1 MIKKYDE
8 YYFQKIDNVGIM
20 YASITTYKNPNTY
33 RISVKLK
40 EKISEAELKEAVIKT
55 LEIIPAFNVKLK
67 RGLFWYYLEK
77 NNLEPVVEQDNTYPC
92 VRIDTYKNNNFL
104 FKITYFE
111 KRINIDVSHIL
122 SDGTGAINFLETLIK
137 NYLTI
142 KKEINGQKETFAEML
157 SKNEMSSDSFKRYC
171 EFIEKKDDKK
181 LEFAYKLKGIR
192 LYENELNVIIGTVS
206 VEELKKKAKEYNVNI
221 TSFILAIYVYS
232 IYNENYKYHRQNKPI
247 TICIPVNLRNYF
259 ESTSM
264 NNFFIPVNI
273 KVDFYKKIYTFE
285 ELIKIVDEEVKK
297 EIEKENLAR
306 KFKSTVAYEVNLFAR
321 AVPLFIKNFIIKIGF
336 LIGDSVVSATLSN
349 LGNIKVSEEIRP
361 YIDKYDVMIYCN
373 NSQPMKIALVSFEDK
388 MSLAFSSCLTD
399 VEIQKSFFTF
409 LTKLGINVTI
419 TSNGEE

>member
-171 EFIEKKDDKK
+171 EFI
-181 LEFAYKLKGIR
+181 
-192 LYENELNVIIGTVS
+192 
-206 VEELKKKAKEYNVNI
+206 
-221 TSFILAIYVYS
+221 
-232 IYNENYKYHRQNKPI
+232 
-247 TICIPVNLRNYF
+247 
-259 ESTSM
+259 
-264 NNFFIPVNI
+264 
-273 KVDFYKKIYTFE
+273 
-285 ELIKIVDEEVKK
+285 
-297 EIEKENLAR
+297 
-306 KFKSTVAYEVNLFAR
+306 
-321 AVPLFIKNFIIKIGF
+321 
-336 LIGDSVVSATLSN
+336 
-349 LGNIKVSEEIRP
+349 
-361 YIDKYDVMIYCN
+361 
-373 NSQPMKIALVSFEDK
+373 
-388 MSLAFSSCLTD
+388 
-399 VEIQKSFFTF
+399 
-409 LTKLGINVTI
+409 
-419 TSNGEE
+419 

>member
-1 MIKKYDE
+1 M
-8 YYFQKIDNVGIM
+8 
-20 YASITTYKNPNTY
+20 
-33 RISVKLK
+33 
-40 EKISEAELKEAVIKT
+40 
-55 LEIIPAFNVKLK
+55 
-67 RGLFWYYLEK
+67 
-77 NNLEPVVEQDNTYPC
+77 
-92 VRIDTYKNNNFL
+92 
-104 FKITYFE
+104 
-111 KRINIDVSHIL
+111 
-122 SDGTGAINFLETLIK
+122 
-137 NYLTI
+137 
-142 KKEINGQKETFAEML
+142 
-157 SKNEMSSDSFKRYC
+157 
-171 EFIEKKDDKK
+171 
-181 LEFAYKLKGIR
+181 
-192 LYENELNVIIGTVS
+192 S